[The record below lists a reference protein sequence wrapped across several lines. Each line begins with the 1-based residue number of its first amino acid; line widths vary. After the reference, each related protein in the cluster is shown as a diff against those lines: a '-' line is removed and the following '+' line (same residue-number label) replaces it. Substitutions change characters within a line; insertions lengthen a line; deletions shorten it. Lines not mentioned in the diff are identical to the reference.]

1 MYRVFV
7 EFCYI
12 STSALSRMSLSDW
25 LHHLLSIVFQIVS
38 GVAVSIVDRVTAA
51 SLRCLGV
58 CGADLD
64 EVWND

>member
-12 STSALSRMSLSDW
+12 STSALSRMPLSDW

-38 GVAVSIVDRVTAA
+38 SVAVSIVNKMTAA
-51 SLRCLGV
+51 SLRYLSV